1 MKYQKCKKCK
11 MEIPKK
17 AKVCHHCG
25 ANQGMGCGT
34 AIVILVFLV
43 LLLSIPFMANKGDKT
58 SSDKPATSKSESTS
72 TTPQSSTPPET
83 KYPTINGFI
92 IGDKKGT
99 TDDFGCTVK
108 GVVANATGKDCD
120 YVQITIGFYD
130 ENDTKIT
137 SGIDNVL
144 NLKSGESWKY
154 TVYGLGS
161 DITSFR
167 VEEITWY

>member
-34 AIVILVFLV
+34 ALVILVFLV
-43 LLLSIPFMANKGDKT
+43 LLLSIPFMANGNKGDK
-58 SSDKPATSKSESTS
+58 SPSDKPATSKSESTS

-99 TDDFGCTVK
+99 TDDFDYPRVRRLI
-108 GVVANATGKDCD
+108 ARNASSMTELEKKEL
-120 YVQITIGFYD
+120 INALF
-130 ENDTKIT
+130 
-137 SGIDNVL
+137 
-144 NLKSGESWKY
+144 GE
-154 TVYGLGS
+154 
-161 DITSFR
+161 
-167 VEEITWY
+167 E